1 MSNNMCFALDLAK
14 KSSDDIPVGALIL
27 KDGKIIASACNEKEL
42 RKDVTCHAEIIAIK
56 KAQQVLNDW
65 HLKGCDMYV
74 TLEPCPMCAWAIISS
89 RISRVYFGAY
99 DTLYGALGSVVDLRK
114 LSNSKLEVYG
124 GIMEEECKNL
134 LDEYFEKMRRKDVR
148 K

>member
-42 RKDVTCHAEIIAIK
+42 RKDVTCHAEIIAIRQ
-56 KAQQVLNDW
+56 AQQALNSW
-65 HLKGCDMYV
+65 HLDGCDMYV

-99 DTLYGALGSVVDLRK
+99 DTIYGALGSVIDLRE
-114 LSNSKLEVYG
+114 LSNSKLSVYG